1 MKIPAA
7 SAKPKNGRVVV
18 RWDWEHHHSHTKQIF
33 FYKRVRRITVPTM
46 TFKDF
51 MTTVAKITL
60 NRVKEI
66 CAMRK

>member
-33 FYKRVRRITVPTM
+33 FYKRVRRITVPRM

-51 MTTVAKITL
+51 MTTIARITL
-60 NRVKEI
+60 ERVKEI
-66 CAMRK
+66 CANRK